1 MVNDKQEKLAEF
13 YKQAYEAE
21 VTARKDMQTD
31 LLAAT
36 AVATAKEAEAKGLEV
51 ALAEVRA
58 QNTYLTTLTA
68 ALRAEQLEMVNK
80 VMTQL
85 ARW

>member
-1 MVNDKQEKLAEF
+1 M
-13 YKQAYEAE
+13 QA
-21 VTARKDMQTD
+21 D

-68 ALRAEQLEMVNK
+68 ALRSEQLEMVNK

>member
-1 MVNDKQEKLAEF
+1 MVNDKQEKLSDF

-21 VTARKDMQTD
+21 VTARKEMQTD

-51 ALAEVRA
+51 ALVEVRL
-58 QNTYLTTLTA
+58 QNTCTSA
-68 ALRAEQLEMVNK
+68 ACAPSNRDG
-80 VMTQL
+80 
-85 ARW
+85 